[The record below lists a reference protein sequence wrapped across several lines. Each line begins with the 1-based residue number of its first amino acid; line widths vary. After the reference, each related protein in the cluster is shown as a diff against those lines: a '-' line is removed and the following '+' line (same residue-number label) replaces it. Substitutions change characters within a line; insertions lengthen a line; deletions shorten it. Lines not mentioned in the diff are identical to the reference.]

1 MRHSKTISI
10 LLAASLLVISTP
22 AYAWKFWGE
31 EYQGAVVGD
40 RSPPITEWC
49 SYRFGIRTA
58 CYCRTPQGEKT
69 DCLESKTTG
78 AIVSEAKKGAR
89 PSAASHQ
96 EAAARATDKP
106 R

>member
-10 LLAASLLVISTP
+10 LLAASLLVVSTP

-49 SYRFGIRTA
+49 TYRFGIRTG
-58 CYCRTPQGEKT
+58 CYCRTPQGAKI
-69 DCLESKTTG
+69 DCPDSKTTS

-89 PSAASHQ
+89 SSAASRQ
-96 EAAARATDKP
+96 GAAARATDKP